1 MSALVV
7 GPIVDFYRN
16 VLQPVRALEW
26 FGLSLSSL
34 DLAAAFRLCLALRQ
48 SREQLYATH
57 VKKARAGVSVQT
69 VEPRSF
75 VREASAVLL
84 VVYAGEALTGE
95 PAAYSYPWLTG
106 I

>member
-34 DLAAAFRLCLALRQ
+34 DVAAAFRLCLALRQ
-48 SREQLYATH
+48 VREQLYAAH
-57 VKKARAGVSVQT
+57 VKKARAGVSVQAI
-69 VEPRSF
+69 EPRSF

-95 PAAYSYPWLTG
+95 STAHSYHG
-106 I
+106 

>member
-16 VLQPVRALEW
+16 ILQPVRALEW
-26 FGLSLSSL
+26 FGLSLTSL
-34 DLAAAFRLCLALRQ
+34 DLAAAFRLCLVLRQ
-48 SREQLYATH
+48 VREQLHAQH
-57 VKKARAGVSVQT
+57 VRKARQGVSVQA

-84 VVYAGEALTGE
+84 VVYGGEAITGE
-95 PAAYSYPWLTG
+95 RVAYCRLRLIG
-106 I
+106 L